1 MFEFYVRHE
10 YWFAAVQL
18 ALAMLGMG
26 ATLRIRDFVAVFTRP
41 AALLLGIAVQWVV
54 VPLVAWRLIV
64 DLDPVPGVAIGLALC
79 AAIPGGTMSNVFT
92 FLGRGNVALSI
103 AITTVTTLG
112 CLLTTPIILGLLI
125 DHYMPTSFVM
135 PVGQI
140 ATEIALILLLP
151 LLLGMAVLEVFPNRA
166 AAISKWCIRG
176 SVFVILLIVIGAS
189 GADRIDIRAFDGR
202 SLAALGLL
210 VGLLATLSWLI
221 PLMLRRPPGECTAIN
236 IEVTIRNS
244 NLGLLI
250 KASMFP
256 ATVGV
261 ADPTGDMVLL
271 TVLMYAGFA
280 LPMGV
285 LQVWLHG
292 RINKRRRAPDQAA
305 GIQP

>member
-10 YWFAAVQL
+10 YWFATVQL

-41 AALLLGIAVQWVV
+41 SALLLGIAIQWLV
-54 VPLVAWRLIV
+54 VPFVAWRLIV

-103 AITTVTTLG
+103 AMTVVTTLG
-112 CLLTTPIILGLLI
+112 CLVATPVILGLLI
-125 DHYMPTSFVM
+125 EHYMPATFVM

-151 LLLGMAVLEVFPNRA
+151 LALGMAALEIFPRRA
-166 AAISKWCIRG
+166 PDVSKWCIRG
-176 SVFVILLIVIGAS
+176 SIFVILLIVIGAS
-189 GADRIDIRAFDGR
+189 GADRIDIRDFDAR
-202 SLAALGLL
+202 SLLALSLL
-210 VGLLATLSWLI
+210 VGVLATLSWLI
-221 PLMLRRPPGECTAIN
+221 PLCLRRPPAECTAIN
-236 IEVTIRNS
+236 IEVTIRNG

-256 ATVGV
+256 AVLGV
-261 ADPTGDMVLL
+261 ADPVGDMVLL
-271 TVLMYAGFA
+271 TVLMYGGFA
-280 LPMGV
+280 LPLGL
-285 LQVWLHG
+285 LQIWLHG
-292 RINKRRRAPDQAA
+292 RINKRRRLSGHSPVS
-305 GIQP
+305 